1 MLTAVLTIE
10 SQDAGTVSASLRPE
24 AGRELPRTHVE
35 VSCSDGTVLVSIDAK
50 DTTAMRAAL
59 NSYLGCIRIT
69 EDISKITKVNQ

>member
-1 MLTAVLTIE
+1 MLSARLRVDSPDAGAIE
-10 SQDAGTVSASLRPE
+10 SSLRPE
-24 AGRELPRTHVE
+24 SERELPRTHVE
-35 VSCSDGTVLVSIDAK
+35 ISRSDDVVTVSIDAK

>member
-1 MLTAVLTIE
+1 ML
-10 SQDAGTVSASLRPE
+10 SARLRVDSPDSEAIASSLRPE
-24 AGRELPRTHVE
+24 AGRELPRTHAE
-35 VSCSDGTVLVSIDAK
+35 ISCSGGTVTVSIDAK

>member
-1 MLTAVLTIE
+1 MLSARLSVD
-10 SQDAGTVSASLRPE
+10 SPDAGAIASSLLPE

-35 VSCSDGTVLVSIDAK
+35 ISCSGNDLVVSIEAK
-50 DTTAMRAAL
+50 DSTAMRAAL